1 MCSIVT
7 ESLSPAIFAIIGTKH
22 IEGYDLDLPGSLDVI
37 SYVTIGFAMV
47 QFLLLV
53 LWIQV

>member
-7 ESLSPAIFAIIGTKH
+7 ESLSPAIFAIIGT
-22 IEGYDLDLPGSLDVI
+22 IGGYDLDLPGSLDVI